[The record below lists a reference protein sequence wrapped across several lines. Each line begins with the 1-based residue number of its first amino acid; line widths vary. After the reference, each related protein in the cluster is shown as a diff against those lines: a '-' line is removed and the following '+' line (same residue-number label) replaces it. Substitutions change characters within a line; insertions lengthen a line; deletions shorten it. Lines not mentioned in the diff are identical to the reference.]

1 MTILVTGARGNVGS
15 RVLHRLYAAGH
26 SLRASGR
33 TPSELDVPDGVA
45 KVRLDLND
53 PSTFPAAFEGVTE
66 VLLYAEPDGV
76 EELMKAAKKAGVRHI
91 VLLSSNTA
99 DLPDPEN
106 DPLGHHHIVV
116 EKALVASG
124 ISYTL
129 LRPGAFCSN
138 AIGWS
143 YLIEQGV
150 IDQVF
155 PDAHTVP
162 IHEDDIADVAV
173 VALTEQTLVNEVVDL
188 CGPESL
194 TFRRQLAI
202 IAEVTGRDIEVRELT
217 RAQGEEQMSAWVEAP
232 ILASLLAQWEA
243 ADGRPLDAGATAE
256 RITGKPARTFRQWV
270 EENAAL
276 FGAAA

>member
-1 MTILVTGARGNVGS
+1 MTILVTGARGNVGR

-202 IAEVTGRDIEVRELT
+202 IAEVTGRDIKVRELT

-243 ADGRPLDAGATAE
+243 ADGKPLDAGATAE

>member
-1 MTILVTGARGNVGS
+1 MTILVTGARGNVGR

-143 YLIEQGV
+143 YLIQQGV

-243 ADGRPLDAGATAE
+243 ADGKPLDAGATAE